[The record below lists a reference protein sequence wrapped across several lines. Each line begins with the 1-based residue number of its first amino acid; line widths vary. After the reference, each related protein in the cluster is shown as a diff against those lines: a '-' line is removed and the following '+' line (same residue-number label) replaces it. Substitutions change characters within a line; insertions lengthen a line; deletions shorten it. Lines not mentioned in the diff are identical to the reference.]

1 MKKLFIIA
9 AATFFTVVVYGQE
22 PTKTKAN
29 QPIDINKIGLRPNS
43 RDYEIIRSDNN
54 HRPVIRARKI
64 AMVRHRQALMNRR
77 MMMQRRQQMMR
88 QRMIRQQRIR
98 QQIIQ
103 RRQRMSGR

>member
-9 AATFFTVVVYGQE
+9 AAAFFAVVVYSQE
-22 PTKTKAN
+22 SQKNKTN
-29 QPIDINKIGLRPNS
+29 QPVDIKKFELRPNS
-43 RDYEIIRSDNN
+43 RDYEIIRSDND

-64 AMVRHRQALMNRR
+64 AMVRHRQAIMNRR

-98 QQIIQ
+98 QQMIQ